1 MSSFQGLI
9 RRNIINTNTQFE
21 RLGYVSSN
29 VANYNTTGYKAVRFE
44 QMLSENG
51 YLDGALRTDYTPG
64 SALRTDNVLDI
75 AIGGVGFIP
84 VTSKTGDV
92 TYTREGSFK
101 LDKNGY
107 IITNDNCLVGDGIK
121 IPANY
126 HDLRIKPNGDV
137 AIVVENGGTE
147 KIVGNIPL
155 VNFQNPEGLK
165 TSDGNKYL
173 VTKDSGEPILL
184 KNNKNIKQ
192 GALERSNVNIY
203 NQVNDVMRLN
213 ASMLASFKL
222 MKTIDDMYNKSIN
235 LKQ

>member
-9 RRNIINTNTQFE
+9 RRTVLNTNTQFD
-21 RLGYVSSN
+21 RLGYVANN
-29 VANYNTTGYKAVRFE
+29 VANFNTTGYKAVRFE
-44 QMLSENG
+44 QVLDENG
-51 YLDGALRTDYTPG
+51 YLNGAVRTNYAPG
-64 SALRTDNVLDI
+64 SILQTQQVLDV
-75 AIGGVGFIP
+75 AVDGTGFIP

-126 HDLRIKPNGDV
+126 SDLRIKPNGDV
-137 AIVVENGGTE
+137 AIVPVEGEHE
-147 KIVGNIPL
+147 KIVGTIPL

-165 TSDGNKYL
+165 STDNNKYL

-184 KNNKNIKQ
+184 KNHKRFVQ
-192 GALERSNVNIY
+192 GSLERSNVNVF

-222 MKTIDDMYNKSIN
+222 MKAIDDMYNKSIN
-235 LKQ
+235 IKQ